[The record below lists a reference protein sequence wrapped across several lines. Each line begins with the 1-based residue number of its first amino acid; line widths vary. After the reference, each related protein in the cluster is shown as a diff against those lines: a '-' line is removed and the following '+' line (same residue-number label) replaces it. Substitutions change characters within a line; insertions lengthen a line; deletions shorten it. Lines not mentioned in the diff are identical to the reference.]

1 MNQSKT
7 ILAHLALFAV
17 QLLYGANYTIAKGVM
32 PDFIAPLGLIML
44 RATFGAA
51 AFWLIFGLAY
61 RQHQRIQRQHLV
73 RLAVCGLFGI
83 AINQMCFFVGLN
95 WTTPINA
102 SIIMLTVPII
112 VFVGG
117 VLFLGE
123 RFHPINLLGIAIG
136 CLGAGVLISYGRT
149 VDLGGNGL
157 LGDLFVLINA
167 TSYSIYLLLVR
178 PLMRT
183 YHPIVVMKWV
193 FTFGWLFSMPFTL
206 PPLLQTNWALI
217 PPSIWWS
224 VAYILV
230 GVTLLAYLFNG
241 FALSL
246 LSSRVVG
253 AYIYLQP
260 VLAAIIALL
269 AGEDALTP
277 IKALSG
283 GLIFLG
289 VFLASKKP
297 RPVVATR

>member
-1 MNQSKT
+1 MQSSKNL
-7 ILAHLALFAV
+7 LAHFALFAV
-17 QLLYGANYTIAKGVM
+17 QLLYGANYTVAKGVM
-32 PDFIAPLGLIML
+32 PDYISPLGLIML

-51 AFWLIFGLAY
+51 AFWVIYGLAY
-61 RQHQRIQRQHLV
+61 RHHANVQRHHLP
-73 RLAVCGLFGI
+73 RLALSGLFGI

-117 VLFLGE
+117 VLFFGE

-149 VDLGGNGL
+149 VALGGNGL
-157 LGDLFVLINA
+157 RGDLFVLINA
-167 TSYSIYLLLVR
+167 TSYSIYLLVVR
-178 PLMRT
+178 PLMRQ
-183 YHPIVVMKWV
+183 YHPIQVMKWV

-206 PPLLQTNWALI
+206 PPLLQTDWAAI
-217 PPSIWWS
+217 PPSIGWS
-224 VAYILV
+224 VAYILI

-241 FALSL
+241 FALSV

-269 AGEDALTP
+269 ASEDTLTP
-277 IKALSG
+277 AKALAG

-289 VFLASKKP
+289 VFLASQKP
-297 RPVVATR
+297 RPIPTPA